1 MTLTGSTA
9 LGLRLP
15 SHLSG
20 WMAVSR
26 ERRREQTGRTTTRVF
41 TLSPG
46 LALPC
51 SRHPR
56 GKGERR
62 HGDILPYNWNTFRK
76 QRERE
81 ERRETFHFLRK
92 TYEKWIRV
100 RSKERG
106 EGREG
111 TSNCGRVSGS
121 LSELDHENG
130 RVGTGMGTLSNIPEL
145 LQYWI
150 SSE

>member
-1 MTLTGSTA
+1 MDG
-9 LGLRLP
+9 GF
-15 SHLSG
+15 
-20 WMAVSR
+20 
-26 ERRREQTGRTTTRVF
+26 ERRTDGADRTTTRVF

-46 LALPC
+46 GALLC

-56 GKGERR
+56 GKGERW

-76 QRERE
+76 QR

-100 RSKERG
+100 RSQERGGGKERRIAG
-106 EGREG
+106 EYRVRCRSSAMRMGRKF
-111 TSNCGRVSGS
+111 
-121 LSELDHENG
+121 G

-145 LQYWI
+145 QYWI
-150 SSE
+150 SSEADPIERKRNATQDEWGH

>member
-1 MTLTGSTA
+1 MISDRSNWCYWDKLILKRLLSKGKKAVTLTGSTA
-9 LGLRLP
+9 VGLRLP

-46 LALPC
+46 GALPC

-56 GKGERR
+56 GKGERW

-106 EGREG
+106 G
-111 TSNCGRVSGS
+111 NV
-121 LSELDHENG
+121 ELRASIG
-130 RVGTGMGTLSNIPEL
+130 FVVGARP
-145 LQYWI
+145 
-150 SSE
+150 